1 METIP
6 HPPKYSTK
14 GFVEKVIARL
24 RDDTAFRAAMTR
36 ADNPSTAAQAWR
48 FLLELGNVDLE
59 NEQETR
65 AFALVGAAMARERT
79 ESNGLQSLGR
89 ALQMCNAEPGK
100 IDDSVERRLRRILAC
115 DSRKELIPVLRQI
128 IRYVQ
133 NCEKVSLD
141 YERLLRDILHFN
153 EKVKIRWASEYYSRP
168 NQEKDEDQTEDPSGK
183 EAS

>member
-6 HPPKYSTK
+6 KNYPTK

-24 RDDTAFRAAMTR
+24 KDDTGFRAAMTR
-36 ADNPSTAAQAWR
+36 ADNPSTAGQAWR

-59 NEQETR
+59 NEQETK

-79 ESNGLQSLGR
+79 ESNGSQSLGR
-89 ALQMCNAEPGK
+89 ALQMCNVEPGK
-100 IDDSVERRLRRILAC
+100 IDESVERRLRRILAC
-115 DSRKELIPVLRQI
+115 NSRKELLPVLRQI

-133 NCEKVSLD
+133 KCEKVSLD
-141 YERLLRDILHFN
+141 YELLLRDILYFN
-153 EKVKIRWASEYYSRP
+153 EKVKIRWASEYYGRP
-168 NQEKDEDQTEDPSGK
+168 SQEKDESQTEDSSGK

>member
-1 METIP
+1 MEAIP
-6 HPPKYSTK
+6 QPTKYPTK

-48 FLLELGNVDLE
+48 FLMELGNVDLE
-59 NEQETR
+59 NDQER
-65 AFALVGAAMARERT
+65 QAFALIGAAMARERT

-141 YERLLRDILHFN
+141 YERLLRDILYFN
-153 EKVKIRWASEYYSRP
+153 EKVKIRWASEYYGRP
-168 NQEKDEDQTEDPSGK
+168 NQEKDESQTEDSSGK